1 MIVRDGKVLL
11 GKRSGPLFP
20 DKWALPG
27 GTVEFGED
35 FLTASRREAKE
46 ETGLDVEIASIVN
59 VATEYLTPDLHV
71 LQIACSAKTASGR
84 EAPAD
89 DLRELKWVDVN
100 GPFPP
105 LAFEADEACD
115 SAVREERPRGT
126 RGGSCVR
133 KRIAAGAESDL

>member
-1 MIVRDGKVLL
+1 MLIVRDGKVLL
-11 GKRSGPLFP
+11 GKRSGRLFP

-89 DLRELKWVDVN
+89 DLRELKWVDLN

-105 LAFEADEACD
+105 LAFEADEHAIRQF
-115 SAVREERPRGT
+115 VKNGH
-126 RGGSCVR
+126 GG
-133 KRIAAGAESDL
+133 IAADPAFASG